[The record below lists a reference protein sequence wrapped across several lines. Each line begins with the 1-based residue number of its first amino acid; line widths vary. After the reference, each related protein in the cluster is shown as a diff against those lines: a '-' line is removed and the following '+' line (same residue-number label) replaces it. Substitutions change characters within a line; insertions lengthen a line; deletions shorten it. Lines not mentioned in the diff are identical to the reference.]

1 MLDPS
6 FINIRGDWSRLFG
19 LVRAL
24 SGIRCKHAAVYHDEV
39 ADLLIRQG
47 WQVKREFPVL
57 IGDGA
62 HGMVDIVADRDGCR
76 IALELDN
83 RTPRGKSLVKL
94 ATFPAGVLTAVL
106 LRNPKTQKRFFDF
119 SA

>member
-6 FINIRGDWSRLFG
+6 FIHIRGEWSQLSD
-19 LVRAL
+19 LVHAL
-24 SGIRCKHAAVYHDEV
+24 SGVRCKHAAVYHDQV
-39 ADLLIRQG
+39 AELLIRQG

-57 IGDGA
+57 IGDGV
-62 HGMVDIVADRDGCR
+62 HGMVDIVADRDGLR

-94 ATFPAGVLTAVL
+94 ATFQADVFTAVL